1 MTESL
6 DHNQIGIIVVDH
18 GSRRP
23 ESNDLLLAVVKLF
36 AEQSDYPI
44 IEPAHM
50 ELAEPTIEQAF
61 DRCVQRGAKIVVCH
75 PFFLLPGKHW
85 NQDIPNLTAAAAGKH
100 PGIRWMVTA
109 PIGMNE
115 KMPLV
120 MNDAIDHCLMHVQ
133 GKADECTVCAGT
145 GKCQLHTVD
154 G

>member
-1 MTESL
+1 MAETL

-36 AEQSDYPI
+36 EQQSDYPI
-44 IEPAHM
+44 VEPAHM

-61 DRCVQRGAKIVVCH
+61 DRCVARGAKIVVCH

-85 NQDIPNLTAAAAGKH
+85 NQDIPNLTAAAASKH

-115 KMPLV
+115 KMPIV
-120 MNDAIDHCLMHVQ
+120 MSDAIDHCLARVQ
-133 GKADECTVCAGT
+133 GQAGECTVCAGT

-154 G
+154 S